1 VTRLSIDELRALL
14 TKVQAM
20 TPGPWYAGSHNE
32 WDDEKDAACPFSE
45 AREPNAID
53 TAPDGLGRT
62 IVSTGGGK
70 YAHDS
75 QALACLVAL
84 RNAAEALLTELIE
97 RREREAVVRPC
108 QHRFTANPGMYDTS
122 HPYCEI
128 CGVAEGCEPPSAA
141 RSE

>member
-1 VTRLSIDELRALL
+1 MPDRL
-14 TKVQAM
+14 T
-20 TPGPWYAGSHNE
+20 
-32 WDDEKDAACPFSE
+32 
-45 AREPNAID
+45 
-53 TAPDGLGRT
+53 
-62 IVSTGGGK
+62 
-70 YAHDS
+70 
-75 QALACLVAL
+75 LADLVAL
-84 RNAAEALLTELIE
+84 RDECVAFRAEIQKRHDSGWTYNKPAWRLWGNAESLLSELVE